1 MHVLA
6 KLPLR
11 LENFALESGQ
21 TSTSWFMSRFASM
34 WLACSAC
41 CSVAVKPGQHTDARK
56 KGSTRSVFAA
66 YDPSS
71 TSPGVTVY
79 QILQLWRELLL
90 PIYSLSLNIST
101 TLEWPC
107 VQNGRWSASEG
118 HLVWATTLCSP
129 TCQSP
134 QTPLQGSTKK
144 KFKGTQHKYGKI
156 WKTGNN

>member
-1 MHVLA
+1 
-6 KLPLR
+6 
-11 LENFALESGQ
+11 
-21 TSTSWFMSRFASM
+21 M

-90 PIYSLSLNIST
+90 PIYSLSLEYIDYAGVAMCA
-101 TLEWPC
+101 EWKMIGFRRTSC
-107 VQNGRWSASEG
+107 VGNYPLLPDLSVTPNSA
-118 HLVWATTLCSP
+118 TR
-129 TCQSP
+129 
-134 QTPLQGSTKK
+134 
-144 KFKGTQHKYGKI
+144 KY
-156 WKTGNN
+156 